1 LHLDRIVA
9 SVEYEQRSGAL
20 LFFFVLMREAEKRF
34 HLLGG
39 HLVGVLRGADAL
51 HVHGGGPA
59 LANEVE
65 CGRN

>member
-20 LFFFVLMREAEKRF
+20 LFLFVLMREAEKRF

-39 HLVGVLRGADAL
+39 HHLIGVLRRANTL
-51 HVHGGGPA
+51 HVDGA
-59 LANEVE
+59 V
-65 CGRN
+65 